1 MAANPTIYCLEEI
14 TDYSEF
20 ERLCSDLMSRQG
32 FTSIE
37 PLGGFHDKGRDAI
50 HVNKTDSNV
59 TIFAYSVREDWRA
72 KLAEDAKKIKDHGH
86 KCDRLIFVTT
96 ARFSAT
102 ERDEAC
108 ETLQN
113 EFGWVL
119 DLYGLERLRI
129 LLEVNHTD
137 IRAAHPQIFTPGFFS
152 SPDLSVNSRDHL
164 FISYAP
170 EEKALAEWLTQK
182 LTAEG
187 YKVWCESFKL
197 LGGENYPE
205 NVDEAIKRHSFRMIA
220 LYSRSSLS
228 NAEVTRQR
236 GIAMSIDDPADFI
249 LPLIVDDVTS
259 KDVDRKTA
267 QLQFI
272 GFQNWAD
279 GLEQLLKKLMQIAAP
294 KQLGNGK
301 TIAAESFLRKNF
313 LSENS
318 EVLITNFLRFKQIP
332 EKVLHFYTNSNI
344 EGRHVGR
351 LGAEWAF
358 KYIKPGTFLSFN
370 APPQEAIEQ
379 LQLEKVDEYEWKK
392 DKTINGI
399 LTGNLISELLRRSL
413 EVKCFEKGLK
423 YYRDGKRSWIYF
435 PQGLVQGDRIKYVRP
450 DGKQSR
456 VGVTGKRTYWTP
468 RISDE
473 YHYHLA
479 PSFQIKQNMF
489 DDFSVAVR
497 LRIYITNTQGYM
509 LQPRPSLSRR
519 KRLCK
524 DWWNDEWLNRILAV
538 CQYLGDDGLITI
550 GQEEVEQVILAA
562 NPVSISAP
570 IGVNEAILG
579 NEAKEERDELLN
591 SAPED
596 LEETEEAY
604 A

>member
-14 TDYSEF
+14 TDYFEF
-20 ERLCSDLMSRQG
+20 ERLCSDLMSREG
-32 FTSIE
+32 YSSIE
-37 PLGGFHDKGRDAI
+37 PLGGFKDKGRDA
-50 HVNKTDSNV
+50 VNFNKTGFDT

-86 KCDRLIFVTT
+86 ACKRLVFLTT
-96 ARFSAT
+96 ARFTAT
-102 ERDEAC
+102 ERDEAL
-108 ETLQN
+108 ETIQK
-113 EFGWVL
+113 EFGWTL
-119 DLYGLERLRI
+119 ELYGLERLRI
-129 LLEVNHTD
+129 LLEVNHVD
-137 IRAAHPQIFTPGFFS
+137 IRSAHPQIFNPAFFGTPDS
-152 SPDLSVNSRDHL
+152 SGTLRDHL
-164 FISYAP
+164 FISFAP

-197 LGGENYPE
+197 LGGENYPD
-205 NVDEAIKRHSFRMIA
+205 NVDRAIKERAYRVIA
-220 LYSRSSLS
+220 PYSRASLS
-228 NAEVTRQR
+228 NAEVVRQR
-236 GIAMSIDDPADFI
+236 GIAASITDPSDFVI
-249 LPLIVDDVTS
+249 PLNVDGLSSSDL
-259 KDVDRKTA
+259 DRKTA

-272 GFQNWAD
+272 DFQNWAD
-279 GLEQLLKKLMQIAAP
+279 GLEQLLKKLAHIAAP

-301 TIAAESFLRKNF
+301 TIAAERFLRKNF

-318 EVLITNFLRFKQIP
+318 EVLITNFLRFKRIP
-332 EKVLHFYTNSNI
+332 EKVLHFYTNANI
-344 EGRHVGR
+344 EGRQIGH

-358 KYIKPGTFLSFN
+358 KYIRPGTFLSFN
-370 APPQEAIEQ
+370 APPQEAMEQ

-392 DKTINGI
+392 DRTINGI
-399 LTGNLISELLRRSL
+399 PTGNLISELLRRSL

-550 GQEEVEQVILAA
+550 GQEENEQVILAA